1 MTTFHIR
8 VEKNSSYSDQVF
20 DTLAALD
27 RGDDPEP
34 SDPVLSV
41 ESMATLGEL
50 LRPTNLAVLEAVAQH
65 EPESIRALARIL
77 DRAPGDV
84 LANVNELEEVGLLRI
99 EEHGQS
105 KRPVVWYDE
114 LDIDIPMR
122 PDEIPT
128 DEAPADD

>member
-1 MTTFHIR
+1 MTTTFHIR
-8 VEKNSSYSDQVF
+8 VEKNADFSDLRDVF
-20 DTLAALD
+20 AAID
-27 RGDDPEP
+27 RGDDPES

-41 ESMATLGEL
+41 ESMETLGKI
-50 LRPTNLAVLEAVAQH
+50 LRPTNLAVLKAAAQH

-77 DRAPGDV
+77 DRGPAEV

-99 EEHGQS
+99 EQDGQA

-122 PDEIPT
+122 PDDAPT